1 MFQLE
6 KLKPLVK
13 KRKDIGRGG
22 KRGQTSGKG
31 HKGQKARSGG
41 SPRLGFEGGQMP
53 LHRRLPKRG
62 FSNANFKKIME
73 IIDLSSLDSLFNNG
87 DAITRDLLIE
97 KGALKVKKSQQTFRS
112 SFKLKILAN
121 GQLTK
126 QLTVYAD
133 AFSKNALKA
142 IQEAGGTAHV
152 VKGE

>member
-6 KLKPLVK
+6 NLKPLVK

-22 KRGQTSGKG
+22 KRGGTSGKG

-41 SPRLGFEGGQMP
+41 SPRRGFEGGQMP

-62 FSNANFKKIME
+62 FTNASFKKEVE
-73 IIDLSSLDSLFNNG
+73 IIDLSCLDSVFNAG
-87 DAITRDLLIE
+87 DIVTRDVLIE
-97 KGALKVKKSQQTFRS
+97 KGILKGKKSQRIFKAL
-112 SFKLKILAN
+112 FKLKVLAN

-126 QLTVYAD
+126 KLIVHAD
-133 AFSKNALKA
+133 AFSESALKA
-142 IQEAGGTAHV
+142 IQEVGGEAHV

>member
-41 SPRLGFEGGQMP
+41 SPRVGFEGGQMP

-62 FSNANFKKIME
+62 FTNANFKKTME

-97 KGALKVKKSQQTFRS
+97 KGALKVKKSQQAFRS

>member
-53 LHRRLPKRG
+53 LHRRIPKRG
-62 FSNANFKKIME
+62 FTNINFKKTIE
-73 IIDLSSLDSLFNNG
+73 IIDLSSLDSLFSNG
-87 DAITRDLLIE
+87 ESITRDMLIE
-97 KGALKVKKSQQTFRS
+97 KVALKVKKSQQAFKS

-126 QLTVYAD
+126 KLTVYAD